1 MAARLEVSQG
11 GFEAA
16 FRALLVRRRAVAAEV
31 AAEVAAFVA
40 EVRADGDAALAG
52 HAAKFGGPPSG
63 GLRIA
68 GPEIARA
75 VGAVP
80 SETMAALELS
90 AARIESFHRR
100 QLPQDERYTDAA
112 GIELGW
118 RWTAIAAVGIYVPG
132 GTAAY
137 PSSVLMGAVPARVA
151 GVGRIAMA
159 TPVTD
164 GAANPL
170 VLAAAEL
177 AGVDEIYAIGGAH
190 AIAALAFGTE
200 TIAAVDKIVGP
211 GNAYVAEAKRQVFG
225 AVGIDSIAGPS
236 EVVIVADAANDPQ
249 WIAADL
255 LAQAEHDP
263 HAQAIAITDD
273 RSFAA
278 RVEGA
283 LERQLD
289 ALPRGAI
296 ARQSWERNG
305 AVIVVESLGQAP
317 ALVDRIAPEHLELAV
332 AEPFALAQKVR
343 NAGAIFL
350 GRFAP
355 EALGDYVAGPNHVL
369 PTSGAA
375 RFASGLSVLD
385 FLKRTTLIGCD
396 STGLGKIGP
405 AAVALAQAEGL
416 DGHARS
422 VTVRLSPPDDG

>member
-1 MAARLEVSQG
+1 MASRLEISQG

-16 FRALLVRRRAVAAEV
+16 FRALLARRSAAAAEV
-31 AAEVAAFVA
+31 TAEVAGFVA
-40 EVRADGDAALAG
+40 EVRAKGDAALAE

-75 VGAVP
+75 ARAVP
-80 SETMAALELS
+80 AEAMAALEL
-90 AARIESFHRR
+90 AAGRIESFHRR
-100 QLPQDERYTDAA
+100 QLPEDVGYTDAA

-118 RWTAIAAVGIYVPG
+118 RWTAVGSVGIYVPG

-137 PSSVLMGAVPARVA
+137 PSSVLMNAVPARVA

-159 TPVTD
+159 TPMPE
-164 GAANPL
+164 GAPDPL
-170 VLAAAEL
+170 VLAAAWL
-177 AGVDEIYAIGGAH
+177 AGVDEIYGIGGAH

-200 TIAAVDKIVGP
+200 TVAAVDKIVGP

-225 AVGIDSIAGPS
+225 TVGIDSIAGPS

-263 HAQAIAITDD
+263 RAQAIAITDD
-273 RSFAA
+273 RGFAA
-278 RVEGA
+278 CIEDA
-283 LERQLD
+283 LARQLD
-289 ALPRGAI
+289 ELPRRAI

-305 AVIVVESLGQAP
+305 AVIVVESIDQAP

-332 AEPFALAQKVR
+332 AEPRMLAEKVR

-355 EALGDYVAGPNHVL
+355 EALGDYVAGPSHVL

-396 STGLGKIGP
+396 AAGLGKIGP

-416 DGHARS
+416 SGHARS
-422 VTVRLSPPDDG
+422 VAIRLAAPDEG